1 MKRIIFSFI
10 TVSILTPL
18 SIKAQAYGTAV
29 GGRFADSG
37 YGITLQQQVAV
48 GWTVEGI
55 LQSGFSKKDITL
67 SILGEKHKA
76 LLTRGL
82 SFYSGAGFY
91 HTWLEQPENSTVVL
105 KNPSG
110 ISPIV
115 GLELTLGKFN
125 LSADFKPNIKISGD
139 GKGFEWRTGISARVV
154 LAGRY
159 FKNDNWKFWK
169 KWKKN
174 K

>member
-1 MKRIIFSFI
+1 MKRIITAFLTI
-10 TVSILTPL
+10 ILLTPL

-29 GGRFADSG
+29 GGRFADG

-48 GWTVEGI
+48 GWTIEGI

-67 SILGEKHKA
+67 SILGEKHKG
-76 LLTRGL
+76 LLSRGL
-82 SFYSGAGFY
+82 SFYSGAGLY
-91 HTWLEQPENSTVVL
+91 HTWLESEDNATVVL
-105 KNPSG
+105 KNPYG

-115 GLELTLGKFN
+115 GLELTLGKLN
-125 LSADFKPNIKISGD
+125 LSADFKPNIKITGD
-139 GKGFEWRTGISARVV
+139 GKSFEWRTGISARVV

-159 FKNDNWKFWK
+159 FKNEGWKFWK
-169 KWKKN
+169 KWKK